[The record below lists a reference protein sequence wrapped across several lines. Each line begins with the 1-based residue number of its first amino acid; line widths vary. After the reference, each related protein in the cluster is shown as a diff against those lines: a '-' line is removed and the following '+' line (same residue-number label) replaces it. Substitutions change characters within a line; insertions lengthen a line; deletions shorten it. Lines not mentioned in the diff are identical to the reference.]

1 MNYRFYR
8 GFRTFIASILLT
20 VFAFSSLALAQT
32 QTVSTA
38 PTKIVLH
45 KNRYSPMDDV
55 RIGREAAGQAEQ
67 KLHVIHDA
75 QLAEYLESVGQ
86 GLVRAIP
93 REFQHPEFR
102 YYFKVVNDRS
112 INAFALPGGPMYV
125 NTGAIMAARN
135 EGELAGVM
143 AHELS
148 HVALRH
154 GTAQATKA
162 ESPSLLAGLG
172 QIGGAILGGPL
183 GSVVAAGSQIGGAA
197 FLLRYSREYETEADL
212 LGARIMANAGYDPRD
227 LANMFKTIEQQTGG
241 GGGGFLSD
249 HPSPKDRYAKIN
261 AEAARLQVAAN
272 PIKVT
277 QGFQETQQ
285 LIAGNGGGSY
295 RRNRGNTSAQNY
307 PSNGNNYPSNGN
319 NYPSTPSGRV
329 EVPSMRYRTYDK
341 GVFTVNI
348 PDNWSELNEQS
359 GLWYAPRGAYGSANG
374 ETVFTHG
381 VSFGAVQT
389 QSRNLQQATTEF
401 VNQLTRSSNS
411 MKARGGYTR
420 TDIDGRYGQMIT
432 FDSVN
437 EATGRPEL
445 INIATTQM
453 RDGHL
458 FYMIAVSPTDE
469 YTRYQNTLLAILR
482 SVRLTD

>member
-1 MNYRFYR
+1 MTYRFTR
-8 GFRTFIASILLT
+8 RIRIFASFLLLM
-20 VFAFSSLALAQT
+20 VFASSQLAAQA
-32 QTVSTA
+32 QSTVT

-67 KLHVIHDA
+67 KLQIIRDQ

-93 REFQHPEFR
+93 PEFQHREFR
-102 YYFKVVNDRS
+102 YYFRVVNDRS

-125 NTGAIMAARN
+125 NTGAIMAAKN

-162 ESPSLLAGLG
+162 ESPSLLASLG

-212 LGARIMANAGYDPRD
+212 LGARIMAEAGYDPRD
-227 LANMFKTIEQQTGG
+227 LANMFRTIEQQTGG
-241 GGGGFLSD
+241 GGGGWFSD

-261 AEAARLQVAAN
+261 NEAARLQVAAN
-272 PIKVT
+272 PIKMT
-277 QGFQETQQ
+277 PGFQDTRQ
-285 LIAGNGGGSY
+285 LIAGNAGGY
-295 RRNRGNTSAQNY
+295 RRNRGNSY
-307 PSNGNNYPSNGN
+307 PTNGN
-319 NYPSTPSGRV
+319 NYPSTGNNYPANGNSYPPVTGRV
-329 EVPSMRYRTYDK
+329 EAPSMRYRTYDK

-348 PDNWSELNEQS
+348 PDNWSELNEQN

-374 ETVFTHG
+374 QTVFTHG
-381 VSFGAVQT
+381 VTFGAVQT

-401 VNQLTRSSNS
+401 VNQLTQSSNN
-411 MKARGGYTR
+411 MRARGGYSR
-420 TDIDGRYGQMIT
+420 MDIDGRYGQMIS

-437 EATGRPEL
+437 EATGRAEL

-458 FYMIAVSPTDE
+458 FYMITVSPTDE

>member
-1 MNYRFYR
+1 MKYRFNR
-8 GFRTFIASILLT
+8 GVRFLIVVVLLSTFAGSQ
-20 VFAFSSLALAQT
+20 LALAQT
-32 QTVSTA
+32 QTASTG
-38 PTKIVLH
+38 PTRIVLH
-45 KNRYSPMDDV
+45 KNKYSPRDDV
-55 RIGREAAGQAEQ
+55 QIGREAAGQAEQ
-67 KLHVIHDA
+67 KLQIVRDQ

-93 REFQHPEFR
+93 QEFQHPEFR
-102 YYFKVVNDRS
+102 YYFRVVNDRS

-197 FLLRYSREYETEADL
+197 FLLRYSREYESEADL

-227 LANMFKTIEQQTGG
+227 LANMFKTIEAQTGG
-241 GGGGFLSD
+241 GGGGWFSD

-277 QGFQETQQ
+277 PGFQETQQ
-285 LIAGNGGGSY
+285 LISGNSAGN
-295 RRNRGNTSAQNY
+295 RRNRGNNYPQNY
-307 PSNGNNYPSNGN
+307 PGTGNNYPGSGN
-319 NYPSTPSGRV
+319 NYPPISNGRV
-329 EVPSMRYRTYDK
+329 DPPSLRYRIYDK

-348 PDNWSELNEQS
+348 PDNWSELNEQN
-359 GLWYAPRGAYGSANG
+359 GLWYAPRGAYGSSNG
-374 ETVFTHG
+374 QMVFTHG
-381 VSFGAVQT
+381 VTFGAVQT
-389 QSRNLQQATTEF
+389 QSRNLQQATAEF
-401 VNQLTRSSNS
+401 VNTLTQNSNS
-411 MKARGGYTR
+411 MRARGGYQR
-420 TDIDGRYGQMIT
+420 MDFDGRVGQLIT
-432 FDSVN
+432 FDNVN

-469 YTRYQNTLLAILR
+469 YSRYQNTELAILR
-482 SVRLTD
+482 SVRLKD

>member
-1 MNYRFYR
+1 MKYRFHR
-8 GFRTFIASILLT
+8 GLSTLLVIILLS
-20 VFAFSSLALAQT
+20 AFTGPQLALAQS
-32 QTVSTA
+32 QSTVA

-45 KNRYSPMDDV
+45 KNKYSPMDDV

-67 KLHVIHDA
+67 KLHIVRDQ

-102 YYFKVVNDRS
+102 YYFRVNNDRS

-125 NTGAIMAARN
+125 NTSAIMTARN

-183 GSVVAAGSQIGGAA
+183 GAVVATGSQVGGAWY
-197 FLLRYSREYETEADL
+197 LLRYSREYETEADL

-227 LANMFKTIEQQTGG
+227 LANMFHTIEQQTGG
-241 GGGGFLSD
+241 GGGGWFSD

-261 AEAARLQVAAN
+261 AEATRLQIAAN

-277 QGFQETQQ
+277 PGFQTTQQ
-285 LIAGNGGGSY
+285 LISGNTAGY
-295 RRNRGNTSAQNY
+295 RRNRGNNQQNY
-307 PSNGNNYPSNGN
+307 PSTGNNYPSSGN
-319 NYPSTPSGRV
+319 NYPTVSTGRV
-329 EVPSMRYRTYDK
+329 DPPSMRYRTYDK

-348 PDNWSELNEQS
+348 PDNWNELNEQN
-359 GLWYAPRGAYGSANG
+359 GLWYAPRGAYGSSNG
-374 ETVFTHG
+374 QMVFTHG
-381 VSFGAVQT
+381 VTFGAVQT
-389 QSRNLQQATTEF
+389 QSRNLQQASAEF
-401 VNQLTRSSNS
+401 VNTLTQSSNS
-411 MKARGGYTR
+411 MRARGGYQR
-420 TDIDGRYGQMIT
+420 MDIAGRYGQIIS

-458 FYMIAVSPTDE
+458 FYMISVTPSDD
-469 YTRYQNTLLAILR
+469 YQKYQNTLLSVLR
-482 SVRLTD
+482 SVRLND

>member
-1 MNYRFYR
+1 MNYRYYH
-8 GFRTFIASILLT
+8 GLKSLLVLILLS
-20 VFAFSSLALAQT
+20 AFTGSHLTLAQT
-32 QTVSTA
+32 RTASTA

-67 KLHVIHDA
+67 KLRVIRD
-75 QLAEYLESVGQ
+75 QKLAEYLESVGQ

-125 NTGAIMAARN
+125 NTGAIMAAKN

-148 HVALRH
+148 HVALSH

-197 FLLRYSREYETEADL
+197 YLLRYSREYETEADL
-212 LGARIMANAGYDPRD
+212 LGARILANAGYDPRD
-227 LANMFKTIEQQTGG
+227 LANMFRTIEQQTGG
-241 GGGGFLSD
+241 GGGGFFSD

-261 AEAARLQVAAN
+261 AEATRLQVAAN

-277 QGFQETQQ
+277 PGFRGTQQ
-285 LIAGNGGGSY
+285 LLAGNSNGY
-295 RRNRGNTSAQNY
+295 RPNRGNNYPQNY
-307 PSNGNNYPSNGN
+307 PSTGN
-319 NYPSTPSGRV
+319 NYPSTGSNNSTILTGRV
-329 EVPSMRYRTYDK
+329 DLPSMRYRTYDK

-348 PDNWSELNEQS
+348 PDNWNELNEQN
-359 GLWYAPRGAYGSANG
+359 GLWFAPRGAYGSSNG
-374 ETVFTHG
+374 QMVFTHG

-401 VNQLTRSSNS
+401 VNVLTQNSNS
-411 MKARGGYTR
+411 MRARGGYSR
-420 TDIDGRYGQMIT
+420 MDIAGRYGQLIS

-437 EATGRPEL
+437 EASRAAEI

-458 FYMIAVSPTDE
+458 FYMISVTPSDE
-469 YTRYQNTLLAILR
+469 YQKYQNTLLSVLR
-482 SVRLTD
+482 SVRLND